1 MAIVKLS
8 ADLRQLLALGLIA
21 RLDADSGPAK
31 IEFYAGTIL
40 ADTDT
45 AITSQTLLG
54 TVTCSD
60 PSSTS
65 TAGVITFDTITQDS
79 AADASGTMS
88 FALLKDNSGDPVMLF
103 DVTATGGGGALTAN
117 TLTIVAGGPIACGG
131 LTLTMPGA

>member
-8 ADLRQLLALGLIA
+8 ADLRQLLALELIA
-21 RLDADSGPAK
+21 RLDADAGPAK
-31 IEFYAGTIL
+31 IEFYEGTIL
-40 ADTDT
+40 ADADT

-117 TLTIVAGGPIACGG
+117 TLTVVAGGPIACSG